1 MRIAVLLFFWLLTP
15 QVLATEAL
23 TQAELNALLR
33 GEAVVRVS
41 RDAQSKSVSSG
52 QGFAAI
58 DIPAPPEAVFAAMT
72 DCARAKRYVKNLVS
86 CKVLQR
92 DPKGA
97 WEVRETMVRLSVALP
112 DFRAVA
118 RLDYDRPKQIRF
130 RQTEGSFDYA
140 QGQWDLMAYR
150 EGRTTRV
157 FYRVRAGTSIPIPEF
172 LLQNLIETDL
182 PETLK
187 ALRAEVLRV
196 AAPVKRG
203 P

>member
-1 MRIAVLLFFWLLTP
+1 MRILLALFLLAVASP
-15 QVLATEAL
+15 VLRAETL
-23 TQAELNALLR
+23 TQAELTALSR
-33 GEAVVRVS
+33 GEAVVRVT
-41 RDAQSKSVSSG
+41 RDTQSKSVSSG

-97 WEVRETMVRLSVALP
+97 WEVRETMVRLSIALP

-118 RLDYDRPKQIRF
+118 RLDYVPPKQIRF

-140 QGQWDLMAYR
+140 QGQWDLMPFR

-172 LLQNLIETDL
+172 VIQGLIETDL

-196 AAPVKRG
+196 VAPVKRQ